1 MQGKYQHNK
10 SYKADLPYPQVEV
23 GKPND
28 EYAKLIYED
37 YAGRVSELTAITQY
51 VQQNVLL
58 QKEYEEVANDL
69 LGIAE
74 VEMHHLKILAEVL
87 VALGAKPKYGAYT
100 GQQFKY
106 WNASMDRYADTLMII
121 IKNSIEDENEMVTQ
135 YNDHIK
141 LIQDKN
147 IQEILRRIVQDEKVH
162 IGILTAL
169 YHKYFR

>member
-1 MQGKYQHNK
+1 MQGKYPSNK
-10 SYKADLPYPQVEV
+10 SYKMDLPYPKVEV
-23 GKPND
+23 EKPND

-37 YAGRVSELTAITQY
+37 YGGRVSELTAITQY

-58 QKEYEEVANDL
+58 EKEYEEVSKDL

-87 VALGAKPKYGAYT
+87 VALGAKPKYGAYN

-106 WNASMDRYADTLMII
+106 WNGSMDRYADSLFSI
-121 IKNSIEDENEMVTQ
+121 IKHSIEDELAMVSQ
-135 YNDHIK
+135 YQSHIESIEDK
-141 LIQDKN
+141 YIQAV
-147 IQEILRRIVQDEKVH
+147 LRRIVQDEEVH

-169 YHKYFR
+169 DYKYFR

>member
-1 MQGKYQHNK
+1 
-10 SYKADLPYPQVEV
+10 
-23 GKPND
+23 
-28 EYAKLIYED
+28 
-37 YAGRVSELTAITQY
+37 
-51 VQQNVLL
+51 
-58 QKEYEEVANDL
+58 
-69 LGIAE
+69 
-74 VEMHHLKILAEVL
+74 MHHLKILAEVL

-147 IQEILRRIVQDEKVH
+147 IQEILRRIVQDEEVH